1 MTGLSIEG
9 VMSGLAS
16 IGLPEDAAETL
27 TSVQAF
33 MAVDPLLASLH
44 KQFVDAKARYGALVK
59 SHGKRA
65 PMTIV
70 AADMTDSA
78 ESAFKTRLIEVKGN
92 CELRARARALRRKL
106 KALTEIEHNA
116 KTVRCHARM
125 QEEYHRQRR
134 DWRAKV
140 RREAEDSHALLLW
153 LWWMLYFT
161 SKRATRALSLANAFA
176 QVNDNNGA
184 RRAAGTV

>member
-9 VMSGLAS
+9 VMNGLAS
-16 IGLPEDAAETL
+16 TGLPEDAAEML

-33 MAVDPLLASLH
+33 IAVDPLLASLH
-44 KQFVDAKARYGALVK
+44 KQSVDAKARHGALIK
-59 SHGKRA
+59 SHGKHA

-70 AADMTDSA
+70 AADMSDSA
-78 ESAFKTRLIEVKGN
+78 ESAFKTRLIEVKRN

-106 KALTEIEHNA
+106 KVLAEMEHNA
-116 KTVRCHARM
+116 KSVRRHARM

-134 DWRAKV
+134 DGRTRV
-140 RREAEDSHALLLW
+140 RKEAEDSHALLLW

>member
-9 VMSGLAS
+9 VMNGLAS

-44 KQFVDAKARYGALVK
+44 KQSVDAKARYASLVK
-59 SHGKRA
+59 NRGKRD
-65 PMTIV
+65 PMTVV
-70 AADMTDSA
+70 AADMYDSA
-78 ESAFKTRLIEVKGN
+78 DSAFRTRLIEVKRN
-92 CELRARARALRRKL
+92 CELRSRARALSNKL
-106 KALTEIEHNA
+106 KALADIERNA
-116 KTVRCHARM
+116 KGVRRHARM

-134 DWRAKV
+134 GQLGAA

-161 SKRATRALSLANAFA
+161 SKRATRALSLASAFA

-184 RRAAGTV
+184 QRAAKTA